1 MSSPFSK
8 SFLNK
13 RSGLFM
19 TDKQESTFG
28 EDGTNPNEKIYEGIK
43 AADKAKGSPA
53 EKHGEGKLKKAKRL
67 SEKGGQGQ
75 GGYDYENEK
84 VVELVKKGNA
94 LNASHTDSKKQED
107 AVVQDD
113 MDASQESSI
122 NMNAPLKKKLVKE
135 NIPSGLNMNS
145 PLNAYVDGSEN
156 KAQDLTGVMKDYFS
170 SVKST
175 TVAAI
180 DADKKKKAVKADK
193 KKNNQAYQD
202 IFSSKVKEQE
212 SNDSWESG
220 GGKDYESGLEEKKL
234 FKFNS
239 KYFQD
244 LN

>member
-1 MSSPFSK
+1 MEASTPLEGNAFIK
-8 SFLNK
+8 AK
-13 RSGLFM
+13 VDAEAAG
-19 TDKQESTFG
+19 KSTFTV
-28 EDGTNPNEKIYEGIK
+28 DGKEHPVQM
-43 AADKAKGSPA
+43 
-53 EKHGEGKLKKAKRL
+53 HGEGKLKKAKRL

-84 VVELVKKGNA
+84 VVKLVKEGKA

-156 KAQDLTGVMKDYFS
+156 KTQDLTGVMKDYFS

-175 TVAAI
+175 TAASI
-180 DADKKKKAVKADK
+180 KAGKNKKTKQTEADKKVYDDFISKQDNEFANQL
-193 KKNNQAYQD
+193 KKNEEFRNL
-202 IFSSKVKEQE
+202 SSEERIKKV
-212 SNDSWESG
+212 
-220 GGKDYESGLEEKKL
+220 LEG
-234 FKFNS
+234 
-239 KYFQD
+239 
-244 LN
+244 